1 MGIKILIE
9 TAIWMDNPHK
19 NGTKA
24 RAIKFTIPLTL
35 LTKHSKQCG
44 WGKLKNCC
52 VPYKLF
58 IFSEKMSEIL
68 CFSLLAGKSIP
79 VHCVVEVLVP
89 EDGPHPRR
97 SRAVVETDS
106 YAIIP
111 VSTPFEELVHV
122 ALYRLGYPQ
131 DCAHLATGM
140 FHLFLIL
147 LEPYLFY

>member
-1 MGIKILIE
+1 
-9 TAIWMDNPHK
+9 
-19 NGTKA
+19 
-24 RAIKFTIPLTL
+24 
-35 LTKHSKQCG
+35 
-44 WGKLKNCC
+44 
-52 VPYKLF
+52 
-58 IFSEKMSEIL
+58 MSEIL

-140 FHLFLIL
+140 IHF
-147 LEPYLFY
+147 YLNFACTFIFNYFNNDQPCAPM